1 MEDSTGFEP
10 ADSGF
15 ASHSVR
21 PLHHE
26 SMLVC
31 VVGFEPTAIRS
42 RSGYSDLTELHT
54 DVGESS
60 GNRTHGRQG
69 LKDPL
74 VPINLRPIV
83 YCGSSTFETYQVR
96 SSPGKGAIRTRTLRV
111 WQTCR
116 ESNPHGTFW
125 RRSRFLSTSL
135 CCNREPCLRWSFSSR
150 PGINDVGGPQGT

>member
-15 ASHSVR
+15 ASHGVR

-74 VPINLRPIV
+74 VPINLRPI
-83 YCGSSTFETYQVR
+83 
-96 SSPGKGAIRTRTLRV
+96 

-135 CCNREPCLRWSFSSR
+135 CWWTPRDSNPHSPACKASR
-150 PGINDVGGPQGT
+150 FPLDRKAHMVLTERFELSLYRV